1 MRTRN
6 TKQDSRTERSN
17 ASVVRKELLHRREKI
32 KQNLINPYQDNRRT
46 CDTYECK
53 NKLPNN
59 SSSKLCTSCSFVS
72 DLESRKPTPVKFDS
86 VKEKITK
93 IQDRMY
99 TIYTKRMAMKSSS

>member
-32 KQNLINPYQDNRRT
+32 KQNLINPYQDNRHT

-59 SSSKLCTSCSFVS
+59 SSSKLCTSCSFVY
-72 DLESRKPTPVKFDS
+72 DYESRKSVPVIFDT
-86 VKEKITK
+86 VREIIDKIHVSL
-93 IQDRMY
+93 Q
-99 TIYTKRMAMKSSS
+99 